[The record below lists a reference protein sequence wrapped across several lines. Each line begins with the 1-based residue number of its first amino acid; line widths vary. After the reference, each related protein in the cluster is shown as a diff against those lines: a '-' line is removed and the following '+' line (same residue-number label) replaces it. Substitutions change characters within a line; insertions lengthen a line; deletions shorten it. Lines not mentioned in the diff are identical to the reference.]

1 MGSPFMTM
9 VESGTDSRR
18 NSFHDQIRLGAG
30 GKGKGEREGRRKG
43 PSRNGSRRSSVSVQR
58 KEEEQEPNASGNV
71 GGPKGDPAFG
81 GLDQGTFNRVKNATK
96 LEDAAVIGRFH
107 EFMKQFPSGGISV
120 EAFNNLSSH
129 VLKDDEVEDFTK
141 NVFKMF
147 DADLNG
153 YLTFEEFTLATE
165 CHEVA
170 NSNPLEKLS
179 WLFENVYDKDKSGQ
193 ITKDELEDILIDV
206 LLEEKWKFSLAREVV
221 RSIFEGLDMNKDG
234 GISRREFLIATTQ
247 SDDLKKLLCR
257 CALEE
262 QKKRG
267 IISPAD
273 AIAAMCAGELVKDEN
288 GEEGGRKKKKKK
300 KKK

>member
-1 MGSPFMTM
+1 MTM

-71 GGPKGDPAFG
+71 GGPKGDSAFG

-179 WLFENVYDKDKSGQ
+179 WLFENVYDKVKIKFDQNSQGGRLRLPNTSGSYSLLLAIVNEISMVCKS
-193 ITKDELEDILIDV
+193 LESHWVENSICFLKKNWGK
-206 LLEEKWKFSLAREVV
+206 LLSPHLFSL
-221 RSIFEGLDMNKDG
+221 
-234 GISRREFLIATTQ
+234 FLSYFIYKV
-247 SDDLKKLLCR
+247 D
-257 CALEE
+257 E
-262 QKKRG
+262 QTYRYRPKHSK
-267 IISPAD
+267 S
-273 AIAAMCAGELVKDEN
+273 
-288 GEEGGRKKKKKK
+288 
-300 KKK
+300 